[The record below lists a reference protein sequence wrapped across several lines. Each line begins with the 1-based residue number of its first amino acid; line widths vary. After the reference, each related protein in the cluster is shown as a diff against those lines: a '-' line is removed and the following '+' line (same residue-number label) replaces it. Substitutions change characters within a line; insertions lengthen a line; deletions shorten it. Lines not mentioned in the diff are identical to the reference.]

1 MKTTNQKNRKKRIY
15 VIIDNIRYI
24 KQGNCLVLSQI
35 LKNTFDQFHNY
46 QRLQTN
52 N

>member
-1 MKTTNQKNRKKRIY
+1 MKTINHKTKKVRTY

-24 KQGNCLVLSQI
+24 KQGNILVLSQI